1 MITIDSAS
9 GIIQVPKINDYE
21 ELMNKIKEILQVNDE
36 LFKCLYFS
44 YIDEEDQERVRLIP
58 QIYDDFLNQEDPTVS
73 IGFLDNIDNKNLEK
87 LIDLIEQNK
96 KRLKEKKNYVVLNNI
111 NDRKNNENEKNNHN
125 ENNEANN
132 IINIEIIEK
141 EEKEEKDEK
150 DEIISDKNNPNNEVN
165 INENININNNNN
177 NKEND
182 LDINKVNSDEC
193 FNLLPSD
200 SKDINLEENNNNNI
214 NDNNNKENYNDNN
227 QDVNSENSEDNI
239 KNFDMK
245 ISHNVEL
252 GKSKEESNDNEINI
266 YQIVEEEEKED
277 KEDKEE
283 KEENKF
289 EDNVKNIIENNMN
302 HIKNDILNS
311 LITQKSKIQKSKYNV
326 VHNDVK
332 CQICGTCPIVGIR
345 YKCLECK
352 DYDLCEYC
360 EGVHGH
366 PHPLLT
372 LKKIFQQ
379 FQN

>member
-9 GIIQVPKINDYE
+9 GIIQIPKINDYE
-21 ELMNKIKEILQVNDE
+21 ELMNKIKEVLQINDA

-44 YIDEEDQERVRLIP
+44 YIDAEDQERIRLIP

-73 IGFLDNIDNKNLEK
+73 IGFLDNVDDNKLEE

-96 KRLKEKKNYVVLNNI
+96 KRLKEQNNYLVLNNI
-111 NDRKNNENEKNNHN
+111 NDRKNSENEKKNNN
-125 ENNEANN
+125 DNKEANN

-141 EEKEEKDEK
+141 EEKEDK
-150 DEIISDKNNPNNEVN
+150 DEIISDKNNLNNEVN
-165 INENININNNNN
+165 KNENININNNGNN
-177 NKEND
+177 
-182 LDINKVNSDEC
+182 LDFNKVNSDDN

-200 SKDINLEENNNNNI
+200 SKDNILEENNNNI
-214 NDNNNKENYNDNN
+214 NDNNNKEINNDNN

-252 GKSKEESNDNEINI
+252 GKSKEETKDDEINI
-266 YQIVEEEEKED
+266 YQIVEEDE

-283 KEENKF
+283 KQENKF

-311 LITQKSKIQKSKYNV
+311 LITQKSKIQKSKYNI

-345 YKCLECK
+345 YKCLECN

>member
-9 GIIQVPKINDYE
+9 GIIQIPKINDYE
-21 ELMNKIKEILQVNDE
+21 ELMNKIKEVLQINDA

-44 YIDEEDQERVRLIP
+44 YIDAEDQERIRLIP

-73 IGFLDNIDNKNLEK
+73 IGFLDNVDDNKLEE

-96 KRLKEKKNYVVLNNI
+96 KRLKEQNNYLLLNNI
-111 NDRKNNENEKNNHN
+111 NDRKNSENEKIYNNDN
-125 ENNEANN
+125 KEANN

-141 EEKEEKDEK
+141 EEK
-150 DEIISDKNNPNNEVN
+150 DEIISDKNNLNNEVN
-165 INENININNNNN
+165 KNENININNNGNN
-177 NKEND
+177 
-182 LDINKVNSDEC
+182 LDFNKVNSDDN

-200 SKDINLEENNNNNI
+200 SKDNILEENNNNI
-214 NDNNNKENYNDNN
+214 NDNNNKEINNDNN

-252 GKSKEESNDNEINI
+252 GKSKEESKDDEINI
-266 YQIVEEEEKED
+266 YQIVEEDE

-283 KEENKF
+283 KQENKF

-311 LITQKSKIQKSKYNV
+311 LITQKSKYNI

-345 YKCLECK
+345 YKCLECN